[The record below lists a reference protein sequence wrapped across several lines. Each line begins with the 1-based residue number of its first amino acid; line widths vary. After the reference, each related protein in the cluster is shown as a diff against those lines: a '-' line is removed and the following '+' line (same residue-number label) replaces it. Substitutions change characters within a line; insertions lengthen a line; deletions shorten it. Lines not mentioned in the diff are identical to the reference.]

1 MNKFIVKVN
10 YTKFVFNDA
19 NEAIEFALKAKNNAR
34 EEDIDVEITILKEE
48 VEVKENTEDERF

>member
-34 EEDIDVEITILKEE
+34 EEDIDVEIEILKEE
-48 VEVKENTEDERF
+48 VEVKENTEDE

>member
-34 EEDIDVEITILKEE
+34 EEDIDVEIEILKEE
-48 VEVKENTEDERF
+48 VAEDE